1 MISSELSLPFL
12 IGMVV
17 GALLLA
23 VAQFIYRRVFLWLD
37 RQQVSGALEKGETPQ
52 SWVEFMDEFE
62 QSEAWVESE
71 LKNAER
77 QQWKDH

>member
-52 SWVEFMDEFE
+52 SWVEVMDEFE

>member
-17 GALLLA
+17 GALPLA